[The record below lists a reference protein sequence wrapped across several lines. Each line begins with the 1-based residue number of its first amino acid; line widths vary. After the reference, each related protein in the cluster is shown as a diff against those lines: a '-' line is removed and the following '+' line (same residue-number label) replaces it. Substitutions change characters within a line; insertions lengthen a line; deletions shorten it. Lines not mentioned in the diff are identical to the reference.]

1 MRVYII
7 INGSN
12 DLYKPLKDSVDILL
26 KNFKNYDDLEIILA
40 FSLVDVKNIDIHSE
54 IESSYLG
61 YYKLSDKKVEKLEYD
76 FKSIETSLN
85 VEKFLDASFD
95 KDYKGKNVLIIS
107 GHGGPFQSL
116 LDMSISPAKSK
127 NTFELCR
134 TIKMYKFNLV
144 FLDMCAMNYIEVI
157 YELIN
162 CNNIE
167 SVLTYKTLAP
177 FKSLDYLKFLDNI
190 NKKTVQF
197 SILNS
202 TLPFIYFDKESLILI
217 EYIINIK
224 NIIVKKAYNK
234 INIDKEVKKI
244 LKYTSIVGEEAM
256 GTMSVNADNLNF
268 IKYKLED
275 DIDRKIY
282 LDYLYSNVCNWRN
295 IAIDEEKI
303 INEECSY
310 IKLDK
315 ESIKN
320 IISMHNPSFSN
331 KEIDEAFNTY
341 ISMRREEE
349 FY

>member
-40 FSLVDVKNIDIHSE
+40 FSLVDIKNIDIHSE
-54 IESSYLG
+54 IEGSCLG
-61 YYKLSDKKVEKLEYD
+61 YYKLSDKKVEKLDYN
-76 FKSIETSLN
+76 FKSTETSLD
-85 VEKFLDASFD
+85 VEKFLAESFNE
-95 KDYKGKNVLIIS
+95 DYKGKNILIIS

-127 NTFELCR
+127 NTFELCT
-134 TIKMYKFNLV
+134 TIKKCRFNLV

-177 FKSLDYLKFLDNI
+177 FKSLDYLKLLDNL

-295 IAIDEEKI
+295 IVIDEEKI